1 MKALLARRPQVPSLN
16 AIALAVIGICEL
28 GLARM
33 QELRHE
39 YNAVRELTQEL
50 CVMALG

>member
-1 MKALLARRPQVPSLN
+1 MPSLN

-33 QELRHE
+33 QERRYE
-39 YNAVRELTQEL
+39 YNSVRELTQEL